1 MATKKIQR
9 KKPGF
14 TKSGEVKLVSLGVAQ
29 LTKLLEETSK
39 PKKKAKIQNI
49 LLKKAA

>member
-1 MATKKIQR
+1 MAIKLQR
-9 KKPGF
+9 KKPGY
-14 TKSGEVKLVSLGVAQ
+14 TKSGAIKLVSLSVAQ

-49 LLKKAA
+49 LVKKTA